1 MSLRDKFTDNL
12 RWHILD
18 TYIKLEIFWGKY
30 NLKQIPKENAAQ
42 REAKSPFLN
51 QQSQWV
57 HIRASNSMMA
67 IEPNVLSRKNQVN
80 TI

>member
-18 TYIKLEIFWGKY
+18 TYIKIEIFWGKY

-51 QQSQWV
+51 QQSLGFKLYEGYGTKCPQ
-57 HIRASNSMMA
+57 S
-67 IEPNVLSRKNQVN
+67 
-80 TI
+80 